1 VANYPSS
8 LDVLANPT
16 GGQVQGST
24 APTHSVHHAN
34 ANDILEALEAKL
46 GIGASTPVANT
57 VLRGTGTGVT
67 AFGAIATADL
77 TAGAISQYA
86 KATMT
91 TSSPTSTATSPV
103 LIPEMTVTIA
113 AVGGGILAVFYEG
126 IFQHN
131 TAATV
136 TALDLYVGGG
146 QVSRREYTAA
156 LANASTHVGG
166 FYFAASVAGSITAE
180 LRWFTTTGTM
190 LTVQG
195 QRALTIMELKR

>member
-1 VANYPSS
+1 
-8 LDVLANPT
+8 
-16 GGQVQGST
+16 
-24 APTHSVHHAN
+24 
-34 ANDILEALEAKL
+34 
-46 GIGASTPVANT
+46 
-57 VLRGTGTGVT
+57 
-67 AFGAIATADL
+67 
-77 TAGAISQYA
+77 
-86 KATMT
+86 MT